1 MEDGSQGHSENGC
14 VIPQH
19 FFAEKK
25 VKVGTNYLN
34 SHGLNGI
41 RVNQ

>member
-1 MEDGSQGHSENGC
+1 MDPKDIVRMDVVFHN
-14 VIPQH
+14 IL
-19 FFAEKK
+19 FAGKK